1 MIAGPQDVADRR
13 HSLVQ
18 DGKIDCEGAAASPSG
33 ILGSPSENGDLRR
46 GHIGS
51 WRFTDDERIE
61 DIVRCRSYDGIYSP
75 FLTPHRRTFGPDAI
89 PAAIRSP
96 KTCRKSTVTGTPKVA
111 FTLGAATRQAA
122 YASSSGTAELVFSYT
137 VRAGE
142 IDTDGISWQ
151 ANALTLAGGTV
162 RLTTTDPNVEED
174 AALAHADG
182 QSEHRV
188 DADPP
193 GLVAEVPLT
202 MQGTVLELD

>member
-75 FLTPHRRTFGPDAI
+75 FLTPHRRTFWAGRDTGRYPITEEAPQINGAGVGYTGYPVRQRKKNLTSCCQGVDSRDQKIFGNLHNSISHCYYIEKCMRNLHTDFIMLVMTQHDI
-89 PAAIRSP
+89 PAPPDSTPPRRSG
-96 KTCRKSTVTGTPKVA
+96 KLSVTKP
-111 FTLGAATRQAA
+111 
-122 YASSSGTAELVFSYT
+122 
-137 VRAGE
+137 
-142 IDTDGISWQ
+142 
-151 ANALTLAGGTV
+151 
-162 RLTTTDPNVEED
+162 
-174 AALAHADG
+174 
-182 QSEHRV
+182 
-188 DADPP
+188 
-193 GLVAEVPLT
+193 
-202 MQGTVLELD
+202 